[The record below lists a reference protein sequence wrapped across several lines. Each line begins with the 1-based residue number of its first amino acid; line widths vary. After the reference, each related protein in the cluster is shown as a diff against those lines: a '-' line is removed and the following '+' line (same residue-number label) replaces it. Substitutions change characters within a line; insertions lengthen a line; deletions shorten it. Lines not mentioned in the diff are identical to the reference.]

1 MSTENPTSL
10 RVGAT
15 GALNGWRVRVAGRV
29 VLGVEIDGETY
40 HWNEFN
46 LLDGFGRSATLV
58 FEEGEHGP
66 EWKLFQDFVP
76 LRAVTAA
83 EAATKRVGDR
93 VSLDGTPRPITLA
106 DQSRVIHIEGTAPEG
121 VEVGDVAHYFN
132 VDTGERMLVASWTG
146 DEIEFY
152 EGHDVPGRQI
162 ADAFGLEAGGPAF
175 AAPERSSAARTSAGS
190 KGVFRIVGVV
200 LMGVV
205 LFGIYSCNGSGRS
218 SRAVS
223 AAPPPKK
230 AAPAFRL
237 ANGATGALAQKS
249 YTVAGHATVEIARV
263 GARHDRHEYS
273 LTGDT
278 GGSALLING
287 LTGGPQEWHL
297 FVPVAAAGSLAA
309 LTPYG
314 AAQRRKG
321 APVPLAERT
330 FRITELFQAR
340 TQAVDGPGLG
350 ETWLPLHYGFVARE
364 AEDWLI
370 ARWTEAGIRF
380 HRGRPLTQSAVMA
393 AFSPGPEKAR

>member
-1 MSTENPTSL
+1 MSTANPTPL

-46 LLDGFGRSATLV
+46 LVDGFGRSATLV
-58 FEEGEHGP
+58 FEEGESGP
-66 EWKLFQDFVP
+66 EWKLFKDFVP
-76 LRAVTAA
+76 LRAVTAV

-106 DQSRVIHIEGTAPEG
+106 DRSRVIHIEGTAPEG

-152 EGHDVPGRQI
+152 EGNDVPGRQI
-162 ADAFGLEAGGPAF
+162 AEAFGLNSGAPAF
-175 AAPERSSAARTSAGS
+175 PAAARSSVAGTSAAS
-190 KGVFRIVGVV
+190 KGALMIVGVV

-205 LFGIYSCNGSGRS
+205 LFGIYSCSGSGKAP
-218 SRAVS
+218 RAAS
-223 AAPPPKK
+223 PAPPPKN
-230 AAPAFRL
+230 AAPALPL
-237 ANGATGALAQKS
+237 AQGATGTLAQKA

-273 LTGDT
+273 LSGDN
-278 GGSALLING
+278 GADAFLING

-297 FVPVAAAGSLAA
+297 FVPLAPTGPLAA
-309 LTPYG
+309 LTPYE
-314 AAQRRKG
+314 AAQRKKG
-321 APVPLAERT
+321 APVPVAERT
-330 FRITELFQAR
+330 LRITELFQAK
-340 TQAVDGPGLG
+340 TLGVDGPGRG
-350 ETWLPLHYGFVARE
+350 EIWPPLQYGFVARE

-370 ARWTEAGIRF
+370 ARWTETGIQF
-380 HRGRPLTQSAVMA
+380 HRGTPLTQSSVLA
-393 AFSPGPEKAR
+393 AFAPGPEKAR